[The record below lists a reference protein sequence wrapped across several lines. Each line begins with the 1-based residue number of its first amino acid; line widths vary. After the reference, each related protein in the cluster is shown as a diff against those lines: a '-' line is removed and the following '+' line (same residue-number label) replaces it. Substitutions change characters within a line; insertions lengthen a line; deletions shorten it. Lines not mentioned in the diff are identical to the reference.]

1 VNTLQNFKKERP
13 YILSIVNR
21 EQIGSNKGIVTYKTD
36 LLTIKTL
43 RGYTEEIQFDL
54 VTIGIHAVIL
64 GIP

>member
-21 EQIGSNKGIVTYKTD
+21 EQIGSNRGIVTYKTD